1 MLVGGFDKPILDALE
16 KSETACTNR
25 DYPRAQYGAIKDSDA
40 HVRFTAVCHVGIGLH
55 LEADAGGMRRVVY
68 SPRAGLSA

>member
-1 MLVGGFDKPILDALE
+1 MLVGEFDKPILDTLE
-16 KSETACTNR
+16 KPETARANR
-25 DYPRAQYGAIKDSDA
+25 DYLRGLYGVIKCCDA

-68 SPRAGLSA
+68 SARAGLSA